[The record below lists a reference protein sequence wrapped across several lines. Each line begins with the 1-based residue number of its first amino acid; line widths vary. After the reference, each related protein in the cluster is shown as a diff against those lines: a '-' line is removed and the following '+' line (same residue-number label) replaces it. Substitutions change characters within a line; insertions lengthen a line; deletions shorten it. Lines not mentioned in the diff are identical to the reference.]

1 MKWPGSLAAYR
12 SRHGLF
18 TGANGRVSVCPGQ
31 MAIFQFTGFTF
42 IIYFFM
48 SVLLLNEQELC
59 GHNTFMAKNIGRL
72 HQNLHDFRP
81 PTPCPAFGCISRGI
95 QRTELVRPSRAR
107 AIKAL
112 IPLFSDSDLPVPLHF
127 FFFKVYVHNG
137 CCWCFCVHD
146 HVWTPEASKSA
157 CWKGVGN
164 GGSSACIQAGDSW
177 ELLKAQRWRLLR
189 NILAHGIFSHSHR
202 MFNRQIWVQ

>member
-12 SRHGLF
+12 SPHCLF

-95 QRTELVRPSRAR
+95 QRTELVRAGPGLSKPSSLCFQTQTSRFLC
-107 AIKAL
+107 I
-112 IPLFSDSDLPVPLHF
+112 

-137 CCWCFCVHD
+137 CCRCFCVHD

>member
-12 SRHGLF
+12 SPHGLF
-18 TGANGRVSVCPGQ
+18 TGANSRVSVCPGQ

-72 HQNLHDFRP
+72 HQNLPDFRP

-95 QRTELVRPSRAR
+95 QRTELVRAGPGLSKPSSLCFQTQTSRFLC
-107 AIKAL
+107 I
-112 IPLFSDSDLPVPLHF
+112 F
-127 FFFKVYVHNG
+127 FFLKFTFTTAAAGASVFTIMSGHQRPPSLHAEKESE
-137 CCWCFCVHD
+137 
-146 HVWTPEASKSA
+146 TEEAQPASRLETA
-157 CWKGVGN
+157 
-164 GGSSACIQAGDSW
+164 GSS
-177 ELLKAQRWRLLR
+177 
-189 NILAHGIFSHSHR
+189 
-202 MFNRQIWVQ
+202 